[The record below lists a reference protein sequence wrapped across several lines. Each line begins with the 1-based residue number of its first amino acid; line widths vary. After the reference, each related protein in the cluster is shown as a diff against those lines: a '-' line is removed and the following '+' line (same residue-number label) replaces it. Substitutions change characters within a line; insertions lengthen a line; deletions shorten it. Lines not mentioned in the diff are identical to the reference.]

1 MVVDSGGFQ
10 NEHFQVFRK
19 IITKALSWITSDLGP
34 KKTLRMKTKLRVLGP
49 FAHSSLLKTLYKRPW
64 K

>member
-1 MVVDSGGFQ
+1 MVVDSGGSE
-10 NEHFQVFRK
+10 NEHFRVFRK

-34 KKTLRMKTKLRVLGP
+34 KKILRMKTKVRVLGP
-49 FAHSSLLKTLYKRPW
+49 SAHSYLLKTLYKRPW